1 MFCPACGGQFEGRL
15 NYCKH
20 CGASLTALNQAT
32 NHESAE
38 RSTETLGW
46 VIVGSSITLLGMAL
60 GALVLI
66 KDNAIDPSLGKVFV
80 IMSLVGFV
88 LVEAVLISRFVH
100 LSRKPNQ
107 PDSTRTSDLS
117 TKEPGAASIPVLA
130 HPGEQIGIIQ
140 ESTRH
145 LERVPRPEE
154 RKQ

>member
-32 NHESAE
+32 NRESAE

-46 VIVGSSITLLGMAL
+46 VIVGTSITLLGMAL

-100 LSRKPNQ
+100 LSRKANQ
-107 PDSTRTSDLS
+107 PDTTRTSELS
-117 TKEPGAASIPVLA
+117 TKELGPASTPVLA
-130 HPGEQIGIIQ
+130 DRGEAISINE
-140 ESTRH
+140 ESTRD
-145 LERVPRPEE
+145 LESARRTKKSVS
-154 RKQ
+154 